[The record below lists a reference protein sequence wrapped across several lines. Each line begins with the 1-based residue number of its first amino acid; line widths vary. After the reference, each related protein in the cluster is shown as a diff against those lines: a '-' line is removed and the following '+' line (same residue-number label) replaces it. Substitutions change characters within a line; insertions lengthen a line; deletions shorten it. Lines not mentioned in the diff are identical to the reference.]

1 MVIKARPAGNRP
13 SLTLMSW
20 ILPSP
25 INNRVKYGLKK
36 KKKNSERVRVGS
48 RFYAYLARTWLVYI
62 YNIIFLKKTLD
73 INSLFLLSDFIFQTL
88 TFTLTSQ
95 PPPFLSLSHSLI
107 EALTHYHRPPTNPN
121 PHLLAALSLFHR
133 CSHTLLLATYSCW
146 SSNKPHYKSKSLLPS
161 SSLIHYWRY
170 TIIFITN
177 LIARLKWQRRS
188 IEPLNDP
195 ITLVLQHLKS
205 LESFLKSSI
214 SIVLS
219 SLFFFYKK
227 IINFIWNETISYWS
241 LK

>member
-1 MVIKARPAGNRP
+1 
-13 SLTLMSW
+13 MSGLGPGFMHTW
-20 ILPSP
+20 PELDSYTYIILF
-25 INNRVKYGLKK
+25 
-36 KKKNSERVRVGS
+36 KKKNPRYKFSLS
-48 RFYAYLARTWLVYI
+48 PIRFHFPNPNLHPH
-62 YNIIFLKKTLD
+62 
-73 INSLFLLSDFIFQTL
+73 LSAAPL
-88 TFTLTSQ
+88 S
-95 PPPFLSLSHSLI
+95 LSLSHSLI

-195 ITLVLQHLKS
+195 ITSVLQHLKS

-227 IINFIWNETISYWS
+227 IINFIWNETISYWR